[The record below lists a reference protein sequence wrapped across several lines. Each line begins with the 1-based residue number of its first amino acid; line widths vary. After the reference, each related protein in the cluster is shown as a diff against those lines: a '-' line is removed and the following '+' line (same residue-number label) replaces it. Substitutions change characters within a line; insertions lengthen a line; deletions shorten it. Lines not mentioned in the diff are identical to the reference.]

1 MRLDNRIDERVNPQK
16 EALIIS
22 IIYLVLGSMFTSL
35 YDSRFFI
42 AISTVL
48 IYFIIYDRVKRI
60 KKMNAVVYE
69 SLEELSEAT
78 KGLVETQEKLY
89 MEKMLSDNIIK
100 NSSLVIFT
108 WDLDYKIL
116 SFNPYAER
124 VTGYKEEEVIGK
136 SWVDLFLHDDEK
148 PKVEGLTRY
157 LKSGK
162 PLKNSIGDVWRTK
175 DGRNIELI
183 WTDSP
188 IVDENNDVVKI
199 ISIGTDITDH
209 KNLVKRLNK
218 IAYYDGLTG
227 LPNRSLLEKEAE
239 KIIERAK
246 SKDEKLAF
254 LYVDIDD
261 FKQINDTLGYSAGD
275 KLLIHIG
282 QVLKSN
288 EKNNYYLSKLGEDE
302 YSIILT
308 GVKDKEDVIERTER
322 ILNAIRQP
330 WCTDNYEFNISASIG
345 ISLFPDNGDNFY
357 DLMKYGNMAMFHV
370 KQRGKNG
377 YFFYQDELGERI
389 SYNTFI
395 INHIRRAIEEEEF
408 KLQYQPIINLIT
420 GELYGF
426 ESLLRWYNPERGY
439 ISPME
444 YIPLIEET
452 GQIVDVTSHVLKM
465 AIKQKKLWQDM
476 GFKGFVLGV
485 NISNKSLMK
494 CGIDEELKMILREYD
509 VDPKELVIEITETV
523 FADNI
528 DYCIDS
534 LFGVRELGI
543 RMALDDFGTGY
554 SSLAQLKRLPIN
566 YIKIDKSFIKN
577 LSRTTEDK
585 IIVRTIINMAHNLGL
600 YVIAEG
606 IETKAQRDVLIELGC
621 DYGQGFYFAEP
632 LDPVDVEAT
641 YFVKVEKNA

>member
-239 KIIERAK
+239 KIIERAR

-377 YFFYQDELGERI
+377 YFFYQDELGESI

-509 VDPKELVIEITETV
+509 VDPKELVLEITETV

-528 DYCIDS
+528 NYCIDS

-606 IETKAQRDVLIELGC
+606 IETKAQRDALIELGC

>member
-239 KIIERAK
+239 KIIERAR

-509 VDPKELVIEITETV
+509 VDPKELVLEITETV

-528 DYCIDS
+528 NYCIDS

-606 IETKAQRDVLIELGC
+606 IETKAQRDALIELGC

>member
-239 KIIERAK
+239 KIIERAR

-509 VDPKELVIEITETV
+509 VDPKELVLEITETV

-528 DYCIDS
+528 NYCIDS

-554 SSLAQLKRLPIN
+554 SSLAQLKRLQTVKIN
-566 YIKIDKSFIKN
+566 
-577 LSRTTEDK
+577 L
-585 IIVRTIINMAHNLGL
+585 
-600 YVIAEG
+600 
-606 IETKAQRDVLIELGC
+606 
-621 DYGQGFYFAEP
+621 
-632 LDPVDVEAT
+632 
-641 YFVKVEKNA
+641 

>member
-1 MRLDNRIDERVNPQK
+1 
-16 EALIIS
+16 
-22 IIYLVLGSMFTSL
+22 
-35 YDSRFFI
+35 
-42 AISTVL
+42 
-48 IYFIIYDRVKRI
+48 
-60 KKMNAVVYE
+60 MNAVVYE

-239 KIIERAK
+239 KIIERAR

-509 VDPKELVIEITETV
+509 VDPKELVLEITETV
-523 FADNI
+523 FADYI

-554 SSLAQLKRLPIN
+554 SSLAQLKRLQTVKIN
-566 YIKIDKSFIKN
+566 
-577 LSRTTEDK
+577 L
-585 IIVRTIINMAHNLGL
+585 
-600 YVIAEG
+600 
-606 IETKAQRDVLIELGC
+606 
-621 DYGQGFYFAEP
+621 
-632 LDPVDVEAT
+632 
-641 YFVKVEKNA
+641 

>member
-239 KIIERAK
+239 KIIERAR

-509 VDPKELVIEITETV
+509 VDPKELVLEITETV

>member
-239 KIIERAK
+239 KIIERAR

-465 AIKQKKLWQDM
+465 VIKQKKLWQDM

>member
-239 KIIERAK
+239 KIIERAR

-452 GQIVDVTSHVLKM
+452 GQIVDVTFHVLKM

-509 VDPKELVIEITETV
+509 VDPKELVLEITETV

>member
-239 KIIERAK
+239 KIIERAR

-509 VDPKELVIEITETV
+509 VDPKELVLEITETV

-606 IETKAQRDVLIELGC
+606 IETKAQRDALIELGC

>member
-1 MRLDNRIDERVNPQK
+1 
-16 EALIIS
+16 
-22 IIYLVLGSMFTSL
+22 
-35 YDSRFFI
+35 
-42 AISTVL
+42 
-48 IYFIIYDRVKRI
+48 
-60 KKMNAVVYE
+60 
-69 SLEELSEAT
+69 
-78 KGLVETQEKLY
+78 

-239 KIIERAK
+239 KIIERAR

-509 VDPKELVIEITETV
+509 VDPKELVLEITETV

-528 DYCIDS
+528 NYCIDS

-585 IIVRTIINMAHNLGL
+585 IIVRTIINMAHDLGL

-606 IETKAQRDVLIELGC
+606 IETKAQRDALIELGC

>member
-239 KIIERAK
+239 KIIERAR

-509 VDPKELVIEITETV
+509 VDPKELVLEITETV

-528 DYCIDS
+528 NYCIDS

-585 IIVRTIINMAHNLGL
+585 IIVRTIINMAHDLGL

-606 IETKAQRDVLIELGC
+606 IETKAQRDALIELGC

>member
-239 KIIERAK
+239 KIIERAR

-509 VDPKELVIEITETV
+509 VDPKELVLEITETV

-585 IIVRTIINMAHNLGL
+585 TIVRTIINMAHNLGL

-606 IETKAQRDVLIELGC
+606 IETKAQRDALIELGC

>member
-509 VDPKELVIEITETV
+509 VDPKELVLEITETV

-585 IIVRTIINMAHNLGL
+585 IIVKTIINMAHNLGL

>member
-60 KKMNAVVYE
+60 KKMNAVVYG

-239 KIIERAK
+239 KIIERAR

-509 VDPKELVIEITETV
+509 VDPKELVLEITETV

-528 DYCIDS
+528 NYCIDS

-606 IETKAQRDVLIELGC
+606 IETKAQRDALIELGC

>member
-48 IYFIIYDRVKRI
+48 IYFIIYDRVNRI

-239 KIIERAK
+239 KIIERAR

-357 DLMKYGNMAMFHV
+357 ELMKYGNMAMFHV

-585 IIVRTIINMAHNLGL
+585 TIVRTIINMAHNLGL

>member
-239 KIIERAK
+239 KIIERAR

-606 IETKAQRDVLIELGC
+606 IETKAQRDALIELGC

>member
-239 KIIERAK
+239 KIIERAR

-509 VDPKELVIEITETV
+509 VDPKELVLEITETV

-585 IIVRTIINMAHNLGL
+585 IIVRTIINMAHDLGL

-606 IETKAQRDVLIELGC
+606 IETKAQRDALIELGC

>member
-239 KIIERAK
+239 KIIERAR

>member
-239 KIIERAK
+239 KIIERAR

-585 IIVRTIINMAHNLGL
+585 TIVRTIINMAHNLGL

>member
-239 KIIERAK
+239 KIIERAR
-246 SKDEKLAF
+246 SKDEKLAL

-606 IETKAQRDVLIELGC
+606 IETKAQRDALIELGC

>member
-1 MRLDNRIDERVNPQK
+1 M
-16 EALIIS
+16 
-22 IIYLVLGSMFTSL
+22 
-35 YDSRFFI
+35 
-42 AISTVL
+42 
-48 IYFIIYDRVKRI
+48 
-60 KKMNAVVYE
+60 
-69 SLEELSEAT
+69 
-78 KGLVETQEKLY
+78 
-89 MEKMLSDNIIK
+89 
-100 NSSLVIFT
+100 
-108 WDLDYKIL
+108 
-116 SFNPYAER
+116 
-124 VTGYKEEEVIGK
+124 
-136 SWVDLFLHDDEK
+136 
-148 PKVEGLTRY
+148 
-157 LKSGK
+157 
-162 PLKNSIGDVWRTK
+162 
-175 DGRNIELI
+175 
-183 WTDSP
+183 
-188 IVDENNDVVKI
+188 
-199 ISIGTDITDH
+199 
-209 KNLVKRLNK
+209 NK

-239 KIIERAK
+239 DYRKAR

-426 ESLLRWYNPERGY
+426 ESLLDGIIRKD
-439 ISPME
+439 IF
-444 YIPLIEET
+444 
-452 GQIVDVTSHVLKM
+452 
-465 AIKQKKLWQDM
+465 LW
-476 GFKGFVLGV
+476 
-485 NISNKSLMK
+485 NIYL
-494 CGIDEELKMILREYD
+494 
-509 VDPKELVIEITETV
+509 
-523 FADNI
+523 
-528 DYCIDS
+528 
-534 LFGVRELGI
+534 
-543 RMALDDFGTGY
+543 
-554 SSLAQLKRLPIN
+554 
-566 YIKIDKSFIKN
+566 IKIGR
-577 LSRTTEDK
+577 L
-585 IIVRTIINMAHNLGL
+585 
-600 YVIAEG
+600 
-606 IETKAQRDVLIELGC
+606 
-621 DYGQGFYFAEP
+621 
-632 LDPVDVEAT
+632 
-641 YFVKVEKNA
+641 